1 MQVLETGFAAWMRQ
15 AGIIKKLQLFLTVSL
30 LLNFVLAQEIIRSK
44 FRLDSVETQSVEQLE
59 SSPQITEAELRDF
72 VESYLLSFFDLSQKS
87 FDFLEDNTV
96 QDLFVHDLRPELV
109 KRRELK
115 IQSRFQLD
123 DIYLDSLDSKH
134 AKAIC
139 LGREVFNGDYMDRN
153 FNIELIVMSP
163 ELKVSSIPVFKVE

>member
-15 AGIIKKLQLFLTVSL
+15 AGIIKQLQLFLTVSL